1 MNESRGSVRI
11 PDAVVARYP
20 AAVLPPA
27 PHTPGE
33 LRRLISI
40 LDDEDVMTVAIGHGR
55 HEASEAAATALASAC
70 AVAGRTVLTIVD
82 WPATAASWLRPARRL
97 ASACA
102 DAVVIAD
109 TPAGCAQVT
118 ARLAGLG
125 WYPARLYGFASV
137 ASPDLVSLSRP
148 GTLAGMTG
156 PTPDGGLWRIG
167 HTLVC
172 ADGRSSLD
180 YF

>member
-1 MNESRGSVRI
+1 MNECRGSVRI

-20 AAVLPPA
+20 AAALPPA

-33 LRRLISI
+33 LRRLVSI

-55 HEASEAAATALASAC
+55 HEASEAAANALASAC
-70 AVAGRTVLTIVD
+70 AFPGQTVVTIVD

-118 ARLAGLG
+118 ARLAELPG
-125 WYPARLYGFASV
+125 WCPARLYGFASV
-137 ASPDLVSLSRP
+137 ASPDLLSLTRP
-148 GTLAGMTG
+148 GALAGMTG

-172 ADGRSSLD
+172 ADSPSSLD
-180 YF
+180 